1 MSEPMFSVIVPVKN
15 SEKYLAE
22 CLDNLLGQNFPA
34 GEREILCVDDL
45 SGDGS
50 LALLQ
55 AYAEK
60 YPEVKVF
67 QGQGRG
73 PGAARNLAMSKAKA
87 RYILFLDS
95 DDRLNGLEV
104 LKDIFQAMEAESLDL
119 LNFGAEVEFEDEAL
133 EKSRYREVQ
142 RYKARKPKGSFPSG
156 KELLRELMHS
166 EAFLGSACLLCL
178 RRSYVEAK
186 ALRFPVLS
194 HSEDEVFCL
203 KSFLGAGL
211 SRHTGRNFYL
221 RRVRQGSLTTRPD
234 NIHAFG
240 ERLEAVRLLH
250 EAVAE
255 EEAPW
260 LGDYLAKYM
269 QDIYRRFSALPKEE
283 QAKARGFSP
292 WEAAYFRLMGL
303 TAELFTRAQAAY
315 LFPWHLF
322 QKGERVI
329 IYGAG
334 NVGRDFVRQLQE
346 FDYVKLIG
354 VVDRNGPKVKIP
366 GTKVE
371 YPQNL
376 KEMDYDALLL
386 SVQDK
391 SLVDSIKKDLAQ
403 LGIEES
409 KVRWDGE
416 HYLKKDFYEGCYFPK
431 LSERKNPVEV

>member
-73 PGAARNLAMSKAKA
+73 PGAARNLAMSNAKG

-95 DDRLNGLEV
+95 DDRLSGPKV
-104 LKDIFQAMEAESLDL
+104 LRDIFQKMEAENLDL
-119 LNFGAEVEFEDEAL
+119 LNFGAEVEFEDKEL

-142 RYKARKPKGSFPSG
+142 RYKARKSKGIFSTG

-178 RRSYVEAK
+178 RRSCIEEQH
-186 ALRFPVLS
+186 LRFPDLF
-194 HSEDEVFCL
+194 HAEDEVFCL
-203 KSFLGAGL
+203 KAVLKAGKAG
-211 SRHTGRNFYL
+211 HTGQSFYL
-221 RRVRQGSLTTRPD
+221 RRVRHGSLTTRPD
-234 NIHAFG
+234 NIHAFQ

-250 EAVAE
+250 ETIE
-255 EEAPW
+255 GEDSPW
-260 LGDYLAKYM
+260 LADYLAKYM
-269 QDIYRRFSALPKEE
+269 QDICRRFSALPQEE
-283 QAKARGFSP
+283 QARSGAFSP
-292 WEAAYFRLMGL
+292 WEAAYLRLMGL

-322 QKGERVI
+322 RKGERVI

-334 NVGRDFVRQLQE
+334 NVGRDFARQLQE

-366 GTKVE
+366 ETRVD
-371 YPQNL
+371 YPQSL
-376 KEMDYDALLL
+376 KDMDYDALLL

-391 SLVDSIKKDLAQ
+391 SLADSIKKDLAQ

-431 LSERKNPVEV
+431 LSERKDPVEV